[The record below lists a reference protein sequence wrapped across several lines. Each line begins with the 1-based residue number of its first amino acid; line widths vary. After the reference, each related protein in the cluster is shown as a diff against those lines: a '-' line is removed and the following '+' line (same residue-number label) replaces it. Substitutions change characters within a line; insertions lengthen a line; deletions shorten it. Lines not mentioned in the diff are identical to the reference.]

1 MPTQEQIQAAQQ
13 ASESA
18 LPFAELLA
26 TRLTDIADGLRR
38 GDDAPALSSLGES
51 TGDIESFLTYLTLV
65 SEIVDAEGP
74 VSTRVVEYVGSI
86 AKQVE
91 SLEEPLTNLDLVEVA
106 DTIELDLV
114 RNLEGYPD
122 IHKILCTHLDCAN

>member
-18 LPFAELLA
+18 LPFAELLVN
-26 TRLTDIADGLRR
+26 RLTDIADGLRR
-38 GDDAPALSSLGES
+38 GDDAPALSSLGDS

-65 SEIVDAEGP
+65 SEIVDSED
-74 VSTRVVEYVGSI
+74 VISSRVVEYVGSI

-114 RNLEGYPD
+114 RKLEDYPD
-122 IHKILCTHLDCAN
+122 IHTILCTHLAKAN